1 MIRLLWKVPG
11 TINDVYGLVQ
21 TAINLEFSTLPPY
34 LYAKFSIPEGE
45 NPNAASRLDA
55 IILQEM
61 IHMCLVCNI
70 LNAIGGS
77 PAINPPVFPGRLP
90 GDVAG
95 DLIIHLYPFSQEAMQ
110 QGMDIE
116 KPVKPIDPPQLKAL
130 ARAKQATIP
139 VTIGEYYMRLD
150 AVLKKLPASQWTPGR
165 NQISDAQFFQGQ
177 IYAVNSYEDA
187 HRAINDI
194 VSEGEGSPTAGSP
207 LDFENELAHFYRFQ
221 EVYKNQV
228 LVKADN
234 SVGYAWGEPLGVD
247 WKAVYPAITDPEVY
261 DFSKEPEAAQS
272 AQRACNVA
280 FSTMVNELQ
289 KAFNG
294 ETGRLGNAVRAMFDL
309 RMAALNALITP
320 LADGTKVAGPGFLYL
335 DTNN

>member
-1 MIRLLWKVPG
+1 MIRLLWEAPK
-11 TINDVYGLVQ
+11 TIDDVRDLVQ

-45 NPNAASRLDA
+45 NINAASRIEA

-61 IHMCLVCNI
+61 IHMCLACNI

-77 PAINPPVFPGRLP
+77 PAITPPVYPGHLP

-95 DLIIHLYPFSQEAMQ
+95 DLVIHLYPFSPDAIK

-116 KPVKPIDPPQLKAL
+116 KPVNPINPPQLKAL
-130 ARAKQATIP
+130 ARAEGTVP

-150 AVLKKLPASQWTPGR
+150 AELKNLPASDWTPNR

-177 IYAVNSYEDA
+177 IFAVNGYDDA
-187 HRAINDI
+187 HRAIHDI
-194 VSEGEGSPTAGSP
+194 ITEGEGSPTAGSP

-221 EVYKNQV
+221 EIYKNQV

-247 WKAVYPAITDPEVY
+247 WNAVYPAIADPETH
-261 DFSKEPEAAQS
+261 DFSKEPKAAQE
-272 AQRACNVA
+272 AQTACNA
-280 FSTMVNELQ
+280 AYTTMVNELRR
-289 KAFNG
+289 AFNG
-294 ETGRLGNAVRAMFDL
+294 ENGRLGNAVRAMFDL
-309 RMAALNALITP
+309 RMAALHALVTP
-320 LADGTKVAGPGFLYL
+320 LADGTKVAGPGFIYL
-335 DTNN
+335 DTDN